1 LKFTAAHHHTRCA
14 ETQCQA
20 ADTWQD
26 TPCQQARPSIFTNTH
41 ACQRDQPTTP
51 YALSCSGPQSCGQC
65 GDPTTSYA
73 LLCCRATVVRPIAQQ
88 HANVASQLCRT
99 PYALFARGHE
109 LDHSRAANCTTAWHT
124 STTDGHYL
132 PTTLCRASTRALA
145 GVPKLNAMHARSYTV

>member
-1 LKFTAAHHHTRCA
+1 LKFTAAHHYTRCA

-73 LLCCRATVVRPIAQQ
+73 LLCAAGLRSCGQLHNSMPMWPASFVVHRTRCLLQGMNSIMYYTVARPIAQQ
-88 HANVASQLCRT
+88 HSTHQRQRVIIFQRRYVVHL
-99 PYALFARGHE
+99 LARWQVYQ
-109 LDHSRAANCTTAWHT
+109 S
-124 STTDGHYL
+124 
-132 PTTLCRASTRALA
+132 
-145 GVPKLNAMHARSYTV
+145 